1 MTLPRSA
8 EPCRV
13 AHERRNAGS
22 CRLVPRLSGATDKE
36 YTLLPSN
43 TVTARAARAHTQHG
57 AARRENQR
65 SNSSTTITPPP
76 PPPLLAAPPL
86 AAAAAAAAPP
96 PLPLPSPPPPPPPPA
111 TPPGKAGG
119 TVVSSRARRARIG
132 AANVP
137 RLSLATA

>member
-1 MTLPRSA
+1 MAGGMTLPRSA

-65 SNSSTTITPPP
+65 RRNKKKKIFNKSLGSEKEEEEDEEEEEVDEEEDEEEEDDKG
-76 PPPLLAAPPL
+76 L
-86 AAAAAAAAPP
+86 
-96 PLPLPSPPPPPPPPA
+96 
-111 TPPGKAGG
+111 K
-119 TVVSSRARRARIG
+119 SRAPELRA
-132 AANVP
+132 P
-137 RLSLATA
+137 E